1 MLSTIRSGPMKRA
14 INTYIRSIRPFSCT
28 TQLLGKP
35 MPPRP
40 KLDDADITG
49 TYLKGTGPGGQKIV
63 CMEKDFSPFCFYTL
77 I

>member
-1 MLSTIRSGPMKRA
+1 
-14 INTYIRSIRPFSCT
+14 
-28 TQLLGKP
+28 

-63 CMEKDFSPFCFYTL
+63 RMKFLFVVLTNYSFVFLGIYLSFDVEL
-77 I
+77 

>member
-1 MLSTIRSGPMKRA
+1 MKRA
-14 INTYIRSIRPFSCT
+14 INTFIRSDIRPFSYT

-63 CMEKDFSPFCFYTL
+63 CMEKDFLLFAFVLGFKVS